1 MVRKVFRGRDSY
13 ISVLCFHDA
22 DLQRK
27 IEALPETSNGRGEY
41 FVRDE
46 PDQHFSFS
54 PSDWRDRQQRFVR
67 VKPELINYLQNLN
80 YLPITSDCS
89 SSSDEG
95 EVFLREEPSY
105 LSCFC
110 ASTRRDLVIL
120 KNKLNMRETLYNDL
134 LLKIAQTENDS
145 TDAIRPV
152 QFVHEWGSVSTAY
165 FSPVHFLFV
174 YKLTKLNVSKLHTY
188 IYIYTL
194 SLIHI

>member
-1 MVRKVFRGRDSY
+1 MFLMVRKVFRGRDSY

-22 DLQRK
+22 DLRRK
-27 IEALPETSNGRGEY
+27 IEALPETSTGRGAC

-46 PDQHFSFS
+46 PDEHFSFS
-54 PSDWRDRQQRFVR
+54 PSDWRDRQAKFVR
-67 VKPELINYLQNLN
+67 VKPELINYLQHLN

-89 SSSDEG
+89 SSDES
-95 EVFLREEPSY
+95 EVFLRDEPDSPY

-110 ASTRRDLVIL
+110 ASTCRDLVLL

-152 QFVHEWGSVSTAY
+152 QFVHEWGSVSSAF
-165 FSPVHFLFV
+165 FSYGFFCPFFF
-174 YKLTKLNVSKLHTY
+174 N
-188 IYIYTL
+188 
-194 SLIHI
+194 LIHV